1 MSTGFSWAVSILG
14 EYVAHCTHKRTLLY
28 LINDFLHAMLSVM
41 KKDWMETPD
50 WTPTRKVSIR
60 LRPFHTKR

>member
-1 MSTGFSWAVSILG
+1 
-14 EYVAHCTHKRTLLY
+14 
-28 LINDFLHAMLSVM
+28 MLSVM

-60 LRPFHTKR
+60 LRPFHTKRWRSLY